1 MSITFMLHSIAFL
14 QPLIKDTQEQKW
26 RILVGMQ
33 KIGCWVLSW
42 SCSVTQCREMDC
54 VVRLWQAQW
63 LGDPQLHPFYKS
75 KLHKLLH
82 MAYNYV
88 VVCPVR
94 VGWCFRQ
101 EMFLREV
108 KRGAR
113 DSNQLNVCLSVAM
126 SIAKRQSWE
135 WKDPKAGFGALG
147 ESGSEVIDESHPL
160 WGQLGW
166 LHDSEQDSAQL
177 TWYTSL
183 RYEGRRVTKGTF
195 AMYQT
200 AEAGEPMVAVVINPL
215 QVDSEWCLV
224 VNDFAKYPDGSTV
237 MHRDSHC
244 CIHQQLL
251 VNELVVVRLLEGIQ
265 FTPFVGVQWPDEIV
279 ALVPEH

>member
-1 MSITFMLHSIAFL
+1 MLPARDVSEGGEKGGSRQ
-14 QPLIKDTQEQKW
+14 QP
-26 RILVGMQ
+26 
-33 KIGCWVLSW
+33 
-42 SCSVTQCREMDC
+42 TQCVPLCGNEHC
-54 VVRLWQAQW
+54 EEAK
-63 LGDPQLHPFYKS
+63 LG
-75 KLHKLLH
+75 
-82 MAYNYV
+82 ME
-88 VVCPVR
+88 
-94 VGWCFRQ
+94 G
-101 EMFLREV
+101 
-108 KRGAR
+108 
-113 DSNQLNVCLSVAM
+113 
-126 SIAKRQSWE
+126 
-135 WKDPKAGFGALG
+135 PKGRIWGFG

-237 MHRDSHC
+237 MCRDSHH
-244 CIHQQLL
+244 CIHRQLL
-251 VNELVVVRLLEGIQ
+251 VNEKVVVRLLEGIQ